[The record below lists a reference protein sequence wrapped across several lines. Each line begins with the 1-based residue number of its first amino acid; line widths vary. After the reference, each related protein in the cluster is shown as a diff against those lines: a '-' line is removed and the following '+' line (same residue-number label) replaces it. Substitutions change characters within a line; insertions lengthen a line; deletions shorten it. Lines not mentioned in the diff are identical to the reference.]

1 MMEYSTYYETK
12 LYPTQNEVL
21 KTLKSLNLPFYL
33 TGGTA
38 LSRGY
43 FNHRYSDDLDL
54 FVNADNN
61 FLAYTELVINKLK
74 ETGLS
79 VEIEPSSSDSF
90 SRIYINKS
98 INGLNKNGLK
108 IDFVND
114 IDVHFGSIKETPVY
128 YQTDSIR
135 NILSNKY
142 TALYRLSIKDI
153 VDICEIAKNYC
164 FNWRDIINEAEQK
177 EGGIDL
183 KEVVEI
189 FKSYDDSAFEKIRW
203 INKPPTKQLK
213 NQIERIAYDMIT
225 QGPNSLCFGKKKID
239 HNKNIEKEI
248 SEKTIS

>member
-1 MMEYSTYYETK
+1 MTEYSTYYETK

-21 KTLKSLNLPFYL
+21 KSLKSLNLPFYL

-43 FNHRYSDDLDL
+43 YNHRYSDDLDL
-54 FVNADNN
+54 FVNKDND
-61 FLAYTELVINKLK
+61 FFKHTESFINILK
-74 ETGLS
+74 EKGFS
-79 VEIEPSSSDSF
+79 VEVQPSSSDSF
-90 SRIYINKS
+90 SRIFVNKG

-114 IDVHFGSIKETPVY
+114 IDAHFGTIKDTPVFY
-128 YQTDSIR
+128 RTDSIR

-142 TALYRLSIKDI
+142 TALYRLSVKDI
-153 VDICEIAKNYC
+153 VDICEIAKHYS

-177 EGGIDL
+177 ETGIDL

-189 FKSYDDSAFEKIRW
+189 FKSYDDSSFEKIRW
-203 INKPPTKQLK
+203 INKPSANQIR

-225 QGPNSLCFGKKKID
+225 QGPNSLCIPKRNMVQ
-239 HNKNIEKEI
+239 NKEQDQEFIKG
-248 SEKTIS
+248 SRS

>member
-1 MMEYSTYYETK
+1 M
-12 LYPTQNEVL
+12 
-21 KTLKSLNLPFYL
+21 
-33 TGGTA
+33 
-38 LSRGY
+38 
-43 FNHRYSDDLDL
+43 
-54 FVNADNN
+54 
-61 FLAYTELVINKLK
+61 
-74 ETGLS
+74 
-79 VEIEPSSSDSF
+79 
-90 SRIYINKS
+90 
-98 INGLNKNGLK
+98 
-108 IDFVND
+108 
-114 IDVHFGSIKETPVY
+114 
-128 YQTDSIR
+128 
-135 NILSNKY
+135 
-142 TALYRLSIKDI
+142 YRLSVKDI

-203 INKPPTKQLK
+203 INKPSTEQLK

>member
-1 MMEYSTYYETK
+1 MTEYSIYYETK

-21 KTLKSLNLPFYL
+21 KTLKSLELPFYL

-54 FVNADNN
+54 FVNADKN
-61 FLAYTELVINKLK
+61 FLKITETVINKLK
-74 ETGLS
+74 EIGFS
-79 VEIEPSSSDSF
+79 VEIQPSNSDSF
-90 SRIYINKS
+90 SRIFLNKN
-98 INGLNKNGLK
+98 IGGLNKNGLK

-114 IDVHFGSIKETPVY
+114 IDVHFGEIKETPIF

-142 TALYRLSIKDI
+142 TALYRLSVKDI
-153 VDICEIAKNYC
+153 VDICEIAKNYS
-164 FNWRDIINEAEQK
+164 FNWRDIITEAEQK
-177 EGGIDL
+177 EAGIDL

-189 FKSYDDSAFEKIRW
+189 FKSYDDSSFEKVRW
-203 INKPPTKQLK
+203 INKPSISQLK

-225 QGPNSLCFGKKKID
+225 QGPNSLCFGKKKIEYD
-239 HNKNIEKEI
+239 KNIDEEI
-248 SEKTIS
+248 SKKSLS